1 MKDNWLL
8 HFLCLLHSPGHGWQ
22 RNQTPESVL
31 IGRRERERERERD
44 AINEHAHLC
53 SHPHI
58 QIHNL
63 PISHPLE
70 SLHKSHC
77 SPTHKMV
84 WTLHHPFVVVYTSGV
99 ISPAAASHSTINRAL
114 TKHQHTHTA
123 HKAHRVPQSW
133 LILLIVLA
141 TYNPFTQKE
150 RIWYIST
157 SDLASYIQ
165 CSSQEVGMYVCTV
178 FCGRFFGNSL

>member
-1 MKDNWLL
+1 MSSAQSRSWLAKKSNSWI
-8 HFLCLLHSPGHGWQ
+8 SPDWK
-22 RNQTPESVL
+22 
-31 IGRRERERERERD
+31 ERERERERD

-63 PISHPLE
+63 PISHPLIKK

-84 WTLHHPFVVVYTSGV
+84 WTLHHPFVVVYTSSV

-133 LILLIVLA
+133 LIFLIVLA

-150 RIWYIST
+150 GIWYTST
-157 SDLASYIQ
+157 SDLTSYMQFIPG
-165 CSSQEVGMYVCTV
+165 SRYIHYFVEGFLAIVCNV
-178 FCGRFFGNSL
+178 VLWNCH